1 MPVTT
6 AQLGG
11 GIVINE
17 VHAAPNGAAQD
28 YNGSGTAD
36 TDNEYV
42 EILNL
47 SGGAI
52 DISGYEL
59 YSFGIL
65 GHTFA
70 PGTILPPGGRIT
82 VVDSAGGTGNAITGV
97 TAPAIYSDA
106 GLILGNLQSTILYD
120 PGANEYVVVQGS
132 GGAPFY
138 LSFDLPPL
146 LTAHPGATQVG
157 PIEVL
162 PASATGD
169 ATGRISDGDTT
180 WVNGDPSPGFVNC
193 FLSGTL
199 IRTDQGDVAVE
210 DLQRGA
216 RLAQHGGGEVALRFL
231 FRQQLATRFL
241 SDEARWPIR
250 IEAGALGANLPEVAL
265 SVTGDHALFLDGV
278 LVQAAALVNGATI
291 RRLAPQELGEVFTVW
306 HVETGGHHLILANGA
321 PTESLAEGEA
331 RAGFDNYD
339 AFVAAFPDDPAQ
351 EDLPYPR
358 VQSPRQLPPAVA
370 RRLAV
375 NRVA

>member
-17 VHAAPNGAAQD
+17 VHAAPSGAAQD

-36 TDNEYV
+36 LNNEYI

-52 DISGYEL
+52 DISGYEI
-59 YSFGIL
+59 YAFGNL

-97 TAPAIYSDA
+97 TAPAVYSDA
-106 GLILGNLQSTILYD
+106 GLILGNLQSTLLYD
-120 PGANEYVVVQGS
+120 PGANEYVVAQGS
-132 GGAPFY
+132 GGAPFL

-169 ATGRISDGDTT
+169 ATGRVSDGDTT

-199 IRTDQGDVAVE
+199 IRTDRGDIAVE
-210 DLQRGA
+210 DLQPEMQ
-216 RLAQHGGGEVALRFL
+216 LVQWGGGVVPLRFL
-231 FRQQLATRFL
+231 FRQTLATRFL
-241 SDEARWPIR
+241 RDEARWPVR
-250 IEAGALGANLPEVAL
+250 IEAGALGVGLPEIAL
-265 SVTGDHALFLDGV
+265 TVTGDHALFLEGA

-291 RRLAPQELGEVFTVW
+291 RRLDPEELGEVFTVW

-321 PTESLAEGEA
+321 PTESLADGAA
-331 RAGFDNYD
+331 RAGFDNYAD
-339 AFVAAFPDDPAQ
+339 FVAGFANDPAQ
-351 EDLPYPR
+351 ADLPYPR
-358 VQSPRQLPPAVA
+358 VQSPRQLPAALA
-370 RRLAV
+370 RWLA
-375 NRVA
+375 AHQAA